1 MRISQPRCTHCRCNA
16 RTPGAARAVLARAEQ
31 DGPPKTQLEILV
43 RRKQSALAAELDA
56 LGMEGLSEKLSDA
69 MANPAQN
76 KYRLGQVLSNFMPQV
91 RFSHQQTSQIT
102 SHARVRTARDSTK
115 SAQRNPCAVMALAGE
130 DCGTA
135 AQHAR
140 QSEHAALQCRGGW
153 Q

>member
-1 MRISQPRCTHCRCNA
+1 MRNSQLRCTHCRCSA
-16 RTPGAARAVLARAEQ
+16 RAPGAARAVLARAEQ

-76 KYRLGQVLSNFMPQV
+76 KYRLGQVLSTCMPQV
-91 RFSHQQTSQIT
+91 RFSHQQTSHNT
-102 SHARVRTARDSTK
+102 SHGRVRTARDSAE
-115 SAQRNPCAVMALAGE
+115 SAQRNPCPVMALAGE
-130 DCGTA
+130 GCGTT

-140 QSEHAALQCRGGW
+140 QPERAALQCRGGW